1 MLVGVAQLCST
12 PHVAENLAKAVRL
25 VASAASKGCKAVF
38 LPEATDYIAV
48 DKEQAVTLAQPI
60 DGPFVTGLRQA
71 ARQHGIFV
79 SVGVHESTPADPQR
93 LFNSHVLISSDGLL
107 AGVYRKLHL
116 FDVNITNGPTLMES
130 SSTIP
135 GSQLVPPVATPFG
148 AVGLATCYD
157 MRFPEMSTLLR
168 RLGSQ
173 IITYPSAFTIKTGV
187 AHWEAI
193 LRCRAIETQCYVV
206 AAAQV
211 GQHTE
216 KRASYGHAMIVDP
229 WGKIVAACGEN
240 KEDVQVAE
248 IDLDYLEA
256 IRRDMPVE
264 SHRRHDVYTL
274 SLQ

>member
-1 MLVGVAQLCST
+1 
-12 PHVAENLAKAVRL
+12 
-25 VASAASKGCKAVF
+25 
-38 LPEATDYIAV
+38 
-48 DKEQAVTLAQPI
+48 
-60 DGPFVTGLRQA
+60 
-71 ARQHGIFV
+71 
-79 SVGVHESTPADPQR
+79 
-93 LFNSHVLISSDGLL
+93 
-107 AGVYRKLHL
+107 
-116 FDVNITNGPTLMES
+116 
-130 SSTIP
+130 
-135 GSQLVPPVATPFG
+135 
-148 AVGLATCYD
+148 